1 MSSNVQ
7 RAKRMAN
14 KLVKKHITSYVLDVI
29 PDKGTNYD
37 ELEKSCFTGSNISDI
52 EYLFKMKENDY
63 RSLIISLFETD
74 KFING
79 ITDVLAFDYQILT
92 QDVLPTKK

>member
-1 MSSNVQ
+1 
-7 RAKRMAN
+7 MAN
-14 KLVKKHITSYVLDVI
+14 KVVITSYVLDVI
-29 PDKGTNYD
+29 PDKGTNHD
-37 ELEKSCFTGSNISDI
+37 ELEKSYFTGSKISDI

-79 ITDVLAFDYQILT
+79 ITDVFAFDYPILA